1 MDCSLGH
8 SGTLSASSLSTLA
21 PGPWAPRMATGGQCE
36 PGHLAGIHPEVL
48 AGQPCPE
55 GRQPGQ
61 ARGPPPWSAQ
71 DPGCPAPEGLGPG
84 LCLGLGISPISVI
97 TAPPHTQSHTHRVH
111 THPPPTH
118 THTGLGGLQRHQ
130 IPSWEYRG
138 CDFSICFSL
147 SGQPS
152 WGVLGQALL
161 LDGGPPPCQGP
172 LPGPAFPG
180 SPLSS
185 QTASSGFWAPC
196 LLMARTST
204 TLSSARLSPPSP
216 GFSAPAT
223 TSLPPQSHTLQQE
236 VVQR

>member
-1 MDCSLGH
+1 MVS
-8 SGTLSASSLSTLA
+8 
-21 PGPWAPRMATGGQCE
+21 PGPRLSCPR
-36 PGHLAGIHPEVL
+36 
-48 AGQPCPE
+48 
-55 GRQPGQ
+55 
-61 ARGPPPWSAQ
+61 
-71 DPGCPAPEGLGPG
+71 GLGARALPG
-84 LCLGLGISPISVI
+84 TGNFPNIRDHSPSSYTI
-97 TAPPHTQSHTHRVH
+97 THTQSAHA
-111 THPPPTH
+111 PPPTH